1 MVTEVRRCRLI
12 VVPSF
17 VRAGLRAGLRPEG
30 ADVLFYAEQGPAVK
44 RTGSV
49 GGMDAA
55 ELDAADPLAPVRA
68 RFALPDRVIYL
79 DGNSLG
85 ALPGPVAARLQDVVA
100 RQWGRD
106 LVRGWNDDG
115 WWAAP
120 ERMGDRPGA
129 RMGGAPGQTVAG
141 DSTSVQLF
149 NALTAAAR
157 MRAGGIVTDAG
168 QVPTDGHVA
177 DSVGR
182 LLGREVVRTPDPY
195 AALER
200 GDVAVLAWST
210 VDFRTGELW
219 DTARLTAAAHDAG
232 AVMVW
237 DLCHA
242 VGALPLAMDRD
253 RVDVAVGCGYKYLSG
268 GPGAPA
274 FIYVAERHQ
283 AGLDQPLTGWNGH
296 SRPFDMEPGYQAA
309 SGIARAR
316 IGTPPMLSMLAL
328 EAALTTFDDVDL
340 DLVRAKSLR
349 LGEFFIAAAG
359 APGRVAGEGGP
370 GGGRGDRRRAPAGPA
385 PVRVQRSVHLVRRP
399 GRGAGDP
406 GRRGHLRP
414 LPGAAVPGPPGGYLS

>member
-1 MVTEVRRCRLI
+1 MSDTA
-12 VVPSF
+12 S
-17 VRAGLRAGLRPEG
+17 
-30 ADVLFYAEQGPAVK
+30 
-44 RTGSV
+44 
-49 GGMDAA
+49 
-55 ELDAADPLAPVRA
+55 ELDEADPLAAVRA
-68 RFALPDRVIYL
+68 RFALPDGVIYL

-85 ALPGPVAARLQDVVA
+85 ALPGPVTERLADAVT
-100 RQWGRD
+100 RQWGQD

-120 ERMGDRPGA
+120 ERIGDRIGA
-129 RMGGAPGQTVAG
+129 LIGAAPGQTVAG

-157 MRAGGIVTDAG
+157 MRAGVIVTDAG
-168 QVPTDGHVA
+168 QFPTDGYVA

-219 DTARLTAAAHDAG
+219 DTARLTAAAHAAG

-242 VGALPLAMDRD
+242 VGALPLEMDSD
-253 RVDVAVGCGYKYLSG
+253 RVDLAVGCSYKYLSG

-274 FIYVAERHQ
+274 FIYIAERHQ
-283 AGLDQPLTGWNGH
+283 PGLDQPLTGWNGH

-328 EAALTTFDDVDL
+328 DAALDVFDGVDL
-340 DLVRAKSLR
+340 AAVRAKSLR
-349 LGEFFIAAAG
+349 LGEFFIAGADDVLAG
-359 APGRVAGEGGP
+359 LGFEVVTP
-370 GGGRGDRRRAPAGPA
+370 RAPE
-385 PVRVQRSVHLVRRP
+385 
-399 GRGAGDP
+399 
-406 GRRGHLRP
+406 RRGSHVSLRHPDALP
-414 LPGAAVPGPPGGYLS
+414 LMAALIEAGVIGDVRPPDLLRFGFNALYTSFGDLARALEILREATASGRYQEPQFQIRPVVT

>member
-1 MVTEVRRCRLI
+1 
-12 VVPSF
+12 
-17 VRAGLRAGLRPEG
+17 
-30 ADVLFYAEQGPAVK
+30 
-44 RTGSV
+44 
-49 GGMDAA
+49 MDAT

-68 RFALPDRVIYL
+68 RFALPDGVIYL

-85 ALPGPVAARLQDVVA
+85 ALPVPVTERLADAVT
-100 RQWGRD
+100 RQWGQD

-120 ERMGDRPGA
+120 ERIGDRIGA
-129 RMGGAPGQTVAG
+129 LIGAGPGQTVAG

-157 MRAGGIVTDAG
+157 MRAGAIVTDAG
-168 QVPTDGHVA
+168 QFPTDGYVA

-242 VGALPLAMDRD
+242 VGALPLQMDRD
-253 RVDVAVGCGYKYLSG
+253 RVDLAVGCSYKYLSG

-274 FIYVAERHQ
+274 FIYIAERHQ
-283 AGLDQPLTGWNGH
+283 PGLDQPLTGWNGH
-296 SRPFDMEPGYQAA
+296 SRPFDMEPGYRAA

-328 EAALTTFDDVDL
+328 DAALDVFDGVDL
-340 DLVRAKSLR
+340 AAVRAKSLR
-349 LGEFFIAAAG
+349 LGEFFIAGADDVLAGLGFEVVTPRAPERRGSHVSLRHPDALPLMAALIEAGVIGDVRPPDLLRFGFNALYTSFGDLAG
-359 APGRVAGEGGP
+359 ALEILRDVLTSERYREPRFQVS
-370 GGGRGDRRRAPAGPA
+370 
-385 PVRVQRSVHLVRRP
+385 PVVT
-399 GRGAGDP
+399 
-406 GRRGHLRP
+406 
-414 LPGAAVPGPPGGYLS
+414 

>member
-1 MVTEVRRCRLI
+1 
-12 VVPSF
+12 
-17 VRAGLRAGLRPEG
+17 
-30 ADVLFYAEQGPAVK
+30 
-44 RTGSV
+44 
-49 GGMDAA
+49 MDAT

-68 RFALPDRVIYL
+68 RFALPDGVIYL

-85 ALPGPVAARLQDVVA
+85 ALPVPVTERLADAVT
-100 RQWGRD
+100 RQWGQD

-120 ERMGDRPGA
+120 ERIGDRIGA
-129 RMGGAPGQTVAG
+129 LIGAGPGQTVAG

-157 MRAGGIVTDAG
+157 MRAGVIVTDAG
-168 QVPTDGHVA
+168 QFPTDGYVA

-242 VGALPLAMDRD
+242 VGALPLE
-253 RVDVAVGCGYKYLSG
+253 VDTASVDLAVGCSYKYLSG

-274 FIYVAERHQ
+274 FIYIAERHQ
-283 AGLDQPLTGWNGH
+283 PGLDQPLTGWNGH
-296 SRPFDMEPGYQAA
+296 SRPFGMEPGYQAA
-309 SGIARAR
+309 SGVARAR

-328 EAALTTFDDVDL
+328 DAALDVFDGVDL
-340 DLVRAKSLR
+340 AAVRAKSLR
-349 LGEFFIAAAG
+349 LGEFFIAGADDVLAG
-359 APGRVAGEGGP
+359 LGFEVVTP
-370 GGGRGDRRRAPAGPA
+370 RAPE
-385 PVRVQRSVHLVRRP
+385 
-399 GRGAGDP
+399 
-406 GRRGHLRP
+406 RRGSHVSLRHPDALP
-414 LPGAAVPGPPGGYLS
+414 LMAALIEAGVIGDVRPPDLLRFGFNALYTSFRDLARALEILREVTASGRYREPRFQVQPVVT

>member
-1 MVTEVRRCRLI
+1 MSAT
-12 VVPSF
+12 
-17 VRAGLRAGLRPEG
+17 
-30 ADVLFYAEQGPAVK
+30 AD
-44 RTGSV
+44 
-49 GGMDAA
+49 

-68 RFALPDRVIYL
+68 RFTLPDGIIYL

-85 ALPGPVAARLQDVVA
+85 ALPGPVTERLADVVT
-100 RQWGRD
+100 RQWGQS

-120 ERMGDRPGA
+120 ERIGDRIGA
-129 RMGGAPGQTVAG
+129 LIGAAPGQTLVG

-157 MRAGGIVTDAG
+157 MRPGVIVTDAG
-168 QVPTDGHVA
+168 QFPTDGYVA

-195 AALER
+195 AALDR

-253 RVDVAVGCGYKYLSG
+253 RVDVAVGCSYKYLSG

-349 LGEFFIAAAG
+349 LGEFFIAGADAAG
-359 APGRVAGEGGP
+359 FEVVTPREP
-370 GGGRGDRRRAPAGPA
+370 E
-385 PVRVQRSVHLVRRP
+385 
-399 GRGAGDP
+399 
-406 GRRGHLRP
+406 RRGSHVSLRHPDALP
-414 LPGAAVPGPPGGYLS
+414 LMAALIEAGVIGDVRPPDLLRFGFNALYTSFGDLAAALEILGDVVTSGRYREPRFQVRAVVT

>member
-1 MVTEVRRCRLI
+1 MSATAR
-12 VVPSF
+12 
-17 VRAGLRAGLRPEG
+17 
-30 ADVLFYAEQGPAVK
+30 
-44 RTGSV
+44 
-49 GGMDAA
+49 

-68 RFALPDRVIYL
+68 RFALPDGVIYL

-85 ALPGPVAARLQDVVA
+85 ALPVPVTERLADAVT
-100 RQWGRD
+100 RQWGQD

-120 ERMGDRPGA
+120 ERIGDRIGA
-129 RMGGAPGQTVAG
+129 LIGAAPGQTVAG

-157 MRAGGIVTDAG
+157 MRAGVIVTDAG
-168 QVPTDGHVA
+168 QFPTDGYVA

-232 AVMVW
+232 ALMLW

-242 VGALPLAMDRD
+242 VGALPLAMDND
-253 RVDVAVGCGYKYLSG
+253 QVDLAVGCSYKYLSG

-274 FIYVAERHQ
+274 FIYIAERHQ
-283 AGLDQPLTGWNGH
+283 PGLDQPLTGWNGH

-328 EAALTTFDDVDL
+328 DAALDVFDGVEL
-340 DLVRAKSLR
+340 AAVRAKSLR
-349 LGEFFIAAAG
+349 LGEFFIAGADDVLAG
-359 APGRVAGEGGP
+359 LGFEVVTP
-370 GGGRGDRRRAPAGPA
+370 RAPE
-385 PVRVQRSVHLVRRP
+385 
-399 GRGAGDP
+399 
-406 GRRGHLRP
+406 RRGSHVSLRHPDALP
-414 LPGAAVPGPPGGYLS
+414 LMAALIEAGVIGDVRPPDLLRFGFNSLYTSFGDLARALEILREITASGRYTEPRFQVRPVVT